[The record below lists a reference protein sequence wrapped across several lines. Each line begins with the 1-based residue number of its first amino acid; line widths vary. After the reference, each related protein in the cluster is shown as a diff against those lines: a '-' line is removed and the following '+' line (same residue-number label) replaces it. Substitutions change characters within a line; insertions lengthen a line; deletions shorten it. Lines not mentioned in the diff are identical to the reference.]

1 VNNVYVKT
9 IRLKTYGPN
18 ALFDISGE
26 IAKAVEESGI
36 RKGVVVVFSHGSTG
50 SLVRL
55 KDGFEE
61 KFRKALWDL
70 IPIDGWEHPGNAY
83 AHLRSTLTSTKIVIP
98 VVDGKPV
105 IGESRVYFVENQCYV
120 ARDRRITLAV
130 HGEK

>member
-1 VNNVYVKT
+1 MKRVGVEKSVWWFKVNNVYVKT

-55 KDGFEE
+55 KDC
-61 KFRKALWDL
+61 LL
-70 IPIDGWEHPGNAY
+70 Y
-83 AHLRSTLTSTKIVIP
+83 TSP
-98 VVDGKPV
+98 SP
-105 IGESRVYFVENQCYV
+105 
-120 ARDRRITLAV
+120 RDR
-130 HGEK
+130 G